1 MLLGEAVYNISEE
14 REINY
19 HETCNATFCAFSTV
33 NLIPAKVK
41 KKDRD
46 HSLSFLFGLLVVW
59 VKAFAIGRIVR
70 FRLWAQ

>member
-14 REINY
+14 REMNY
-19 HETCNATFCAFSTV
+19 HDTCEATVCA
-33 NLIPAKVK
+33 LISLYLTPAKVI

-59 VKAFAIGRIVR
+59 VKAFAIGRIAR
-70 FRLWAQ
+70 FRLWVQ